1 MLLREDQNILI
12 EQLYREMY
20 HQLFTYARSALNDV
34 SFAEEAVQDTFRI
47 ACAKITALETSP
59 NPKGWL
65 LNVLKNVIRNMRRS
79 QIQITKLA
87 MEAMMHDSVTA
98 PEGSEHTVDLMYSDV
113 IPREEFLLL
122 KRIAL
127 ERLTMLELSQELG
140 ISVEA
145 CKKRV
150 QRARNKM
157 KKELEKTL

>member
-1 MLLREDQNILI
+1 MLLREDQSVLI

-20 HQLFTYARSALNDV
+20 HPLFTYARNALNDV

-47 ACAKITALETSP
+47 ACAKVTALEASP

-65 LNVLKNVIRNMRRS
+65 LNVLKNVIRNMRRQ

-87 MEAMMHDSVTA
+87 MEAMMHDSTAA
-98 PEGSEHTVDLMYSDV
+98 PEGTEHAVDLMYSDV

-127 ERLTMLELSQELG
+127 ERLTMLELSQELN

-157 KKELEKTL
+157 KSELGKIL